1 MNYASSPPEEFE
13 VHGPRLNRYAVNWA
27 FYLGYHYA
35 YRREPG
41 EPQLTF
47 NYCRALVDFLINF
60 CYGRGVTFQSAKE
73 YSHIVPALLNRV
85 WEMDNN
91 KQQIIREIAQQGGV
105 SGDMFVKVA
114 YDPAWTDPAGNYH
127 PGRVRILPLNSAYV
141 FPEWHPHDRERMI
154 RCKIKYKFWST
165 TLEGTRSVFTYT
177 EILTD
182 DTIEEYLNDD
192 LIDRRP
198 NPLGTIPIAHAP
210 NISVSGSPWGL
221 ADIHDLIP
229 LNRQYN
235 ETATEIA
242 DIINYHAAPVTI
254 ITGAK
259 ASNLEKGPRKVWG
272 GLPKDAQVYNLENG
286 VDLTGPL
293 AFLQLLKRAMHE
305 LAGVPETALGQVQ
318 PISNTS
324 GVALSIEWPSWSG
337 TEAQKDA
344 EVDAFNQVIA
354 SVVAEF
360 DAMVQ
365 LVDIDAAIAKNPKY
379 LWDGLHP
386 NELGNAR
393 IADAC
398 LDAIRCLSPPQS
410 GHGVTASFNP
420 PANRPGPVRRPRRN
434 ATWYAPEFRAK
445 GTDYTPVTGD
455 LWAVPFMVTEG
466 RERFVTA
473 GVRVAQG
480 GTQSGSIQTS
490 LASELEE
497 KEVQIEPP
505 TTGVGGSIWHSSRF
519 DLNRPSAGDLV
530 PPVVWFAYV
539 SFPSGNTRKHL
550 RPSVLYYIDEQ
561 AAKAW
566 CERKVESIARKLGD
580 SSDRWR
586 IIAHVEAVPR
596 DKGVGEVFYNAFY
609 GAVGP
614 GLQWTA
620 IGHHPS
626 DMFASGGVR
635 Q

>member
-324 GVALSIEWPSWSG
+324 GVALSIEWLPATNKRAAKLINMSALLQRVNELALRTLFLYEPEALRYNPDTDG
-337 TEAQKDA
+337 IIEEGQPLEIDPRDPLVYRTECVWPDALPTDALVKLNEIQAKMALGLESKRGALRELGVEFPDEKMEEIFRELVKDA
-344 EVDAFNQVIA
+344 KEQGA
-354 SVVAEF
+354 
-360 DAMVQ
+360 
-365 LVDIDAAIAKNPKY
+365 LDIINAYISAAIMQLTGMNP
-379 LWDGLHP
+379 DG
-386 NELGNAR
+386 
-393 IADAC
+393 
-398 LDAIRCLSPPQS
+398 SPPDQPNAARPQDS
-410 GHGVTASFNP
+410 STNSNP
-420 PANRPGPVRRPRRN
+420 
-434 ATWYAPEFRAK
+434 
-445 GTDYTPVTGD
+445 
-455 LWAVPFMVTEG
+455 
-466 RERFVTA
+466 A
-473 GVRVAQG
+473 GQEA
-480 GTQSGSIQTS
+480 
-490 LASELEE
+490 
-497 KEVQIEPP
+497 
-505 TTGVGGSIWHSSRF
+505 
-519 DLNRPSAGDLV
+519 
-530 PPVVWFAYV
+530 
-539 SFPSGNTRKHL
+539 
-550 RPSVLYYIDEQ
+550 
-561 AAKAW
+561 
-566 CERKVESIARKLGD
+566 
-580 SSDRWR
+580 SSDRSTKPR
-586 IIAHVEAVPR
+586 ANPIKNELTQMLGAEADQIAADLVTQ
-596 DKGVGEVFYNAFY
+596 AF
-609 GAVGP
+609 GTKLPQRRNPDAD
-614 GLQWTA
+614 L
-620 IGHHPS
+620 
-626 DMFASGGVR
+626 
-635 Q
+635 